1 VRLSFCIG
9 YRILVLYT
17 MQNRSF
23 IQGDSYEYCNS
34 FEVNLC
40 FFFCL
45 CCFYFFYLET
55 VTKCFFLDMIAEV
68 FFRVL
73 AN

>member
-1 VRLSFCIG
+1 
-9 YRILVLYT
+9 VLYT

-23 IQGDSYEYCNS
+23 LEGDSYEYCNS
-34 FEVNLC
+34 FEVNLYN
-40 FFFCL
+40 FFFVSVV
-45 CCFYFFYLET
+45 FIFFYLKT
-55 VTKCFFLDMIAEV
+55 VTKCFFSDMITQV